1 MRKREILNALF
12 NVVAVGLIIS
22 SLTQVS
28 LFIYFFVMSDW
39 NWNSAQW
46 RWLVLAK
53 KCPSGWND
61 EIEIVVDGW
70 MDGWMMEMYQM
81 QMEWNIETNEWR
93 KLDFSWKSS
102 VNKHTGRTICQRVNR
117 VRWHGRREYVSQLSC
132 NFVTTPPNSTF
143 NDPSISI

>member
-70 MDGWMMEMYQM
+70 MDDGDVL
-81 QMEWNIETNEWR
+81 NANG
-93 KLDFSWKSS
+93 
-102 VNKHTGRTICQRVNR
+102 V
-117 VRWHGRREYVSQLSC
+117 EY
-132 NFVTTPPNSTF
+132 
-143 NDPSISI
+143 